1 MVGFG
6 DLHKLVSRRNAFSA
20 FSNAQNGGEIEGGVE
35 SEGSKCQF
43 SHTERDLDLQNI
55 FKQVSISNRK
65 APKKKTIVLKNENE
79 KKMKKLEKIGWI
91 LKYHNSLFQKKKK
104 K

>member
-55 FKQVSISNRK
+55 FK
-65 APKKKTIVLKNENE
+65 
-79 KKMKKLEKIGWI
+79 
-91 LKYHNSLFQKKKK
+91 
-104 K
+104 